1 MAELDWKDVTTLIA
15 DMLLA
20 GIDTSSYTTGFLLY
34 QLATNQKVV
43 QKIREEI
50 SKAKMKGKFLPAAC
64 G

>member
-1 MAELDWKDVTTLIA
+1 MAELDWKDVTPLIA

-20 GIDTSSYTTGFLLY
+20 GIDSSSYTTGFLLY

-50 SKAKMKGKFLPAAC
+50 SKSKTEGGF
-64 G
+64 